1 MPGVRFRALKGAG
14 IRYGHKQD
22 ESSIVTGDQSEKS
35 RWYRAY
41 SSTLGN
47 RGALVFFK
55 QFPRNSERR
64 IPMKIIY
71 KDGTVGEC
79 PEEEVTHVLRH
90 SAAHI
95 MAQAIQRLYPE
106 ADFAYGPAT
115 ERGFYYDV
123 DLGDKKLTD
132 EDLAAIEAE
141 MKKIT
146 KENLPFKSFIL
157 GREEAVKFMHERGA
171 KYKEEHIGDLPE
183 DAIISFYQQGDYV
196 DMCIGPHITYTKAL
210 KAFKITGQSGA
221 YWKDNAKNKMLTRIN
236 GVAFATQEELAEYE
250 KQLEE
255 AKARDHRKI
264 GKEMGLFMT
273 DDLIGK
279 GLPMFL
285 PKGYIVWQE
294 LENYIRSKEVK
305 LGYQH
310 VLTPCVGSVQ
320 LYKTSGHWDH
330 YRKNMFP
337 PMEVEGETFV
347 LRPMN
352 CPHHMMIYANKPH
365 SYRELPIRI
374 GEIAHDFRF
383 EASGT
388 LKGIERV
395 RHFCQND
402 AHLFVTPGQIE
413 EEFKKVVDLILD
425 VYKDFG
431 ITDYRCVLSLRDPA
445 DTEKYYP
452 DDDMWN
458 NAENALR
465 QVLND
470 IGIEYTEEIGEAAFY
485 GPKLDVNVKPAV
497 GGEYTLSTCQLDF
510 CLPMKFDLK
519 YIDSDSTEKTP
530 VVLHRAILGTLDRFM
545 AYIIEQTM
553 GKFPTWLAP
562 LQVKVLPVSEKT
574 NDYAAKVNEALENA
588 GVRTFLDD
596 RSEKIGYKIREGQQ
610 VDRVPYMLIIGQKE
624 AEEGTVSVRKRDCT
638 ENEVMSLEAFIAKVT
653 EEIRTKAR

>member
-1 MPGVRFRALKGAG
+1 
-14 IRYGHKQD
+14 
-22 ESSIVTGDQSEKS
+22 
-35 RWYRAY
+35 
-41 SSTLGN
+41 
-47 RGALVFFK
+47 
-55 QFPRNSERR
+55 
-64 IPMKIIY
+64 MKILY
-71 KDGTVGEC
+71 NNGSVAEC

-95 MAQAIQRLYPE
+95 MAQAIQRLWPD

-123 DLGDKKLTD
+123 DLGDRKLTD

-146 KENLPFKSFIL
+146 KENLPFKTFEL
-157 GREEAVKFMHERGA
+157 GREEALSYLHNRGA

-183 DAIISFYQQGDYV
+183 DARITFYQQGDYV
-196 DMCIGPHITYTKAL
+196 DMCVGPHITYTKAL
-210 KAFKITGQSGA
+210 KAFKITMQSGA
-221 YWKDNAKNKMLTRIN
+221 YWKNDAKNKMLTRIN
-236 GVAFATQEELAEYE
+236 GVAFATAEELAEYE
-250 KQLEE
+250 KQMEE

-285 PKGYIVWQE
+285 PRGYTVWRE
-294 LENYIRSKEVK
+294 LENYIRDKELK

-310 VLTPCVGSVQ
+310 VLTPCVGTVA
-320 LYKTSGHWDH
+320 LYETSGHWAH
-330 YRKNMFP
+330 YKANMFP
-337 PMEVEGETFV
+337 PMEVEGESFV

-383 EASGT
+383 ESSGT
-388 LKGIERV
+388 LKGIERG

-402 AHLFVTPGQIE
+402 AHLFVTPEQIKDE
-413 EEFKKVVDLILD
+413 VSKVVDLIFE
-425 VYKDFG
+425 VYKDFQ

-445 DTEKYYP
+445 DTEKYHP
-452 DDDMWN
+452 DDEMWN
-458 NAENALR
+458 TAEDALR
-465 QVLND
+465 QVLNE

-497 GGEYTLSTCQLDF
+497 GAEYTLSTCQLDF
-510 CLPMKFDLK
+510 CLPMKFNLK
-519 YIDSDSTEKTP
+519 YIDKNSEEKTP
-530 VVLHRAILGTLDRFM
+530 VVLHRAILGSLDRFM
-545 AYIIEQTM
+545 AYIIEETK

-574 NDYAAKVNEALENA
+574 NEYAAKVNEALEEA
-588 GVRTFLDD
+588 GIRTQLDD
-596 RSEKIGYKIREGQQ
+596 RNEKIGYKIREARM
-610 VDRVPYMLIIGQKE
+610 DRVPYMLVVGPKE
-624 AEEGTVSVRKRDCT
+624 AEEGLVSVRSRFAGDEGQKD
-638 ENEVMSLEAFIAKVT
+638 LKDFIRMIR
-653 EEIRTKAR
+653 EEIDSRAIRETIVEENA